1 MQIFLQTEQLF
12 HGDLQRQGQAV
23 GQQEGGAVLP
33 LLQGNDAPAGDV
45 DPVGQLLLGQAL
57 GLAGLAEIGVQ
68 SDPSFPKM
76 KNTSREIFFT

>member
-12 HGDLQRQGQAV
+12 HGDLQHQGQAV
-23 GQQEGGAVLP
+23 GQQKGGAVLP

-45 DPVGQLLLGQAL
+45 DPVGQLLLGQAF

-68 SDPSFPKM
+68 SDPSFPNM
-76 KNTSREIFFT
+76 MYTSREIFFT

>member
-33 LLQGNDAPAGDV
+33 LLQSNDAPAGDV

-68 SDPSFPKM
+68 SDPSFLKM
-76 KNTSREIFFT
+76 KNTSREMFFT

>member
-33 LLQGNDAPAGDV
+33 LLQSNDAPAGDV

-68 SDPSFPKM
+68 SEPSFPKM
-76 KNTSREIFFT
+76 KNTSREMFFM